1 MIEILPTFL
10 PVFLAG
16 LMVNLEIAAIA
27 LVAGLA
33 LGLPLA
39 LALAGGRAVAVPA
52 GSLIALLRA
61 APTFVVMFFLLN
73 ILPREMEFG
82 GMAVNT
88 GLLAVILSQAVYAVA
103 YIADNGLVALR
114 ALRAGNVATAVLF
127 LPNVTRA
134 FFVLTLASS
143 MAAAVGTPEA
153 IFVTLR
159 QAERMPA
166 LGDQVMLFVFVM
178 LFFGIVLQTIFAAI
192 NAVRGWIVQRSAA
205 RRVVVQVA

>member
-1 MIEILPTFL
+1 MIEILPSFL

-16 LMVNLEIAAIA
+16 LVVNLEIAFAS
-27 LVAGLA
+27 LVLGLI

-39 LALAGGRAVAVPA
+39 VSLGAGRALAAPA
-52 GSLIALLRA
+52 GSLVGLLRA

-73 ILPREMEFG
+73 ILPREIQIAG
-82 GMAVNT
+82 HDVQT
-88 GLLAVILSQAVYAVA
+88 GLLAVILANAAYAVA

-114 ALRAGNVATAVLF
+114 ALRAGNIAAAVLF

-159 QAERMPA
+159 QAERLPA
-166 LGDQVMLFVFVM
+166 LSDQILLFVFVM
-178 LFFGIVLQTIFAAI
+178 LFFGAVLQAVFAVI
-192 NAVRGWIVQRSAA
+192 NAVRAA
-205 RRVVVQVA
+205 ILHRLAPA

>member
-1 MIEILPTFL
+1 MIEILPAFL

-16 LMVNLEIAAIA
+16 LMVNLEIAAVSLA
-27 LVAGLA
+27 VGLA
-33 LGLPLA
+33 AGLPLA
-39 LALAGGRAVAVPA
+39 LALGASRPVAATA
-52 GSLIALLRA
+52 GSLVGLMRA

-73 ILPREMEFG
+73 ILPREIQLMG
-82 GMAVNT
+82 LDVQT
-88 GLLAVILSQAVYAVA
+88 GLIAVILANAVYAVA

-114 ALRAGNVATAVLF
+114 ALRAGHMAVAVLF

-153 IFVTLR
+153 TFVTLR

-178 LFFGIVLQTIFAAI
+178 LFFGAVLQTVFAII
-192 NAVRGWIVQRSAA
+192 NAVRAGILHRLAPA
-205 RRVVVQVA
+205 

>member
-1 MIEILPTFL
+1 MIEVLPGFL

-16 LMVNLEIAAIA
+16 LAVNLEIAAVSLA
-27 LVAGLA
+27 VGLA
-33 LGLPLA
+33 AGLPLA
-39 LALAGGRAVAVPA
+39 LALGGGRAVSATA
-52 GSLIALLRA
+52 GNLVGLMRA

-73 ILPREMEFG
+73 ILPREIQVAG
-82 GMAVNT
+82 HDVQT
-88 GLLAVILSQAVYAVA
+88 GLLAVILANAVYAVA

-114 ALRAGNVATAVLF
+114 ALRAGNMAAAVLF

-159 QAERMPA
+159 QAERMPDLA
-166 LGDQVMLFVFVM
+166 DQVMLFVFVM
-178 LFFGIVLQTIFAAI
+178 LFFGAVLQTVFAVI
-192 NAVRGWIVQRSAA
+192 NAVRAA
-205 RRVVVQVA
+205 ILHRLARA

>member
-1 MIEILPTFL
+1 MIEILPGFL

-16 LMVNLEIAAIA
+16 LVVNLEIAAA
-27 LVAGLA
+27 SLVIGLA

-39 LALAGGRAVAVPA
+39 ASLGAGRALAAPA
-52 GSLIALLRA
+52 GGLVGLLRA
-61 APTFVVMFFLLN
+61 APSFVVMFFLLN
-73 ILPREMEFG
+73 ILPREIQIAG
-82 GMAVNT
+82 HDIQT
-88 GLLAVILSQAVYAVA
+88 GLLAVILANAAYAVA

-114 ALRAGNVATAVLF
+114 ALRAGNMAAAVLF

-159 QAERMPA
+159 QAERLPA
-166 LGDQVMLFVFVM
+166 LSDQVMLFVFVM
-178 LFFGIVLQTIFAAI
+178 LFFGAVLQAVFAVI
-192 NAVRGWIVQRSAA
+192 NAVRAA
-205 RRVVVQVA
+205 ILHRLVPA

>member
-1 MIEILPTFL
+1 MIEILPGFL

-16 LMVNLEIAAIA
+16 LVVNLEIAAA
-27 LVAGLA
+27 SLVIGLA

-39 LALAGGRAVAVPA
+39 ASLGAGRVLATPA
-52 GSLIALLRA
+52 GSVVGLLRA
-61 APTFVVMFFLLN
+61 APSFVVMFFLLN
-73 ILPREMEFG
+73 ILPREIQIAG
-82 GMAVNT
+82 YDIQT
-88 GLLAVILSQAVYAVA
+88 GLLAVILANAAYAVA

-114 ALRAGNVATAVLF
+114 ALRAGNMAAAVLF

-159 QAERMPA
+159 QAERLPA
-166 LGDQVMLFVFVM
+166 LSDQVMLFVFVM
-178 LFFGIVLQTIFAAI
+178 LFFGAVLQAVFAVI
-192 NAVRGWIVQRSAA
+192 NAVRAA
-205 RRVVVQVA
+205 ILHRLVPA

>member
-1 MIEILPTFL
+1 MIEVLPGFL

-16 LMVNLEIAAIA
+16 LVVNLEIAAASLA
-27 LVAGLA
+27 LGLA

-39 LALAGGRAVAVPA
+39 LSLGAGRALSSPA
-52 GSLIALLRA
+52 GVVVGLLRA

-73 ILPREMEFG
+73 ILPREIAIAG
-82 GMAVNT
+82 HDIQT
-88 GLLAVILSQAVYAVA
+88 GLLAVILANAAYAVA

-114 ALRAGNVATAVLF
+114 ALRAGNIATAVLF

-159 QAERMPA
+159 QAERMLA
-166 LGDQVMLFVFVM
+166 LGDQVMLFLFVM
-178 LFFGIVLQTIFAAI
+178 LFFGAVLQTVFAVI
-192 NAVRGWIVQRSAA
+192 NAVRAA
-205 RRVVVQVA
+205 ILDRLAPG

>member
-1 MIEILPTFL
+1 MIEILPGFL

-16 LMVNLEIAAIA
+16 LVVNLEIAAASLAI
-27 LVAGLA
+27 GLA

-39 LALAGGRAVAVPA
+39 LSLGAGRALSAPAGGLV
-52 GSLIALLRA
+52 GLLRA
-61 APTFVVMFFLLN
+61 APSFVVMFFLLN
-73 ILPREMEFG
+73 ILPREIVIAG
-82 GMAVNT
+82 HDIQT
-88 GLLAVILSQAVYAVA
+88 GLVAVILANAAYAVA

-114 ALRAGNVATAVLF
+114 ALRAGNMAAAVLF

-166 LGDQVMLFVFVM
+166 LGDQVMLFLFVM
-178 LFFGIVLQTIFAAI
+178 LFFGAVLQTVFAVI
-192 NAVRGWIVQRSAA
+192 NAVRAA
-205 RRVVVQVA
+205 ILHKLAPA

>member
-1 MIEILPTFL
+1 MIEVLPGFL

-16 LMVNLEIAAIA
+16 LVVNLEIAAASLA
-27 LVAGLA
+27 LGLA

-39 LALAGGRAVAVPA
+39 LSLGAGRALSSPA
-52 GSLIALLRA
+52 GVVVGLLRA

-73 ILPREMEFG
+73 ILPREIAIAG
-82 GMAVNT
+82 HDIQT
-88 GLLAVILSQAVYAVA
+88 GLLAVILANAAYAVA

-114 ALRAGNVATAVLF
+114 ALRAGNIATAVLF

-166 LGDQVMLFVFVM
+166 LGDQVMLFLFVM
-178 LFFGIVLQTIFAAI
+178 LFFGAVLQTVFAVI
-192 NAVRGWIVQRSAA
+192 NAVRAA
-205 RRVVVQVA
+205 ILNRLAPA

>member
-1 MIEILPTFL
+1 MIEILPGFL

-16 LMVNLEIAAIA
+16 LVVNLEIAAASLAI
-27 LVAGLA
+27 GLA
-33 LGLPLA
+33 AGLPLA
-39 LALAGGRAVAVPA
+39 LALGGRRLAAVPA
-52 GSLIALLRA
+52 GQVVGLMRA
-61 APTFVVMFFLLN
+61 APSFVVMFFLLN
-73 ILPREMEFG
+73 ILPREMEIAG
-82 GMAVNT
+82 HAVQT
-88 GLLAVILSQAVYAVA
+88 GLLAVILANAAYAVA

-114 ALRAGNVATAVLF
+114 ALRAGDVAAAVLF

-159 QAERMPA
+159 QAERLPA

-178 LFFGIVLQTIFAAI
+178 LFFGAVLQTVFALI
-192 NAVRGWIVQRSAA
+192 NAVRAAILHRLA
-205 RRVVVQVA
+205 RRPAAA

>member
-1 MIEILPTFL
+1 MIEVLPGFL

-16 LMVNLEIAAIA
+16 LVVNLEIAAASLAI
-27 LVAGLA
+27 GLA

-39 LALAGGRAVAVPA
+39 LSLGADRALPAPAGGLV
-52 GSLIALLRA
+52 GLLRA
-61 APTFVVMFFLLN
+61 APSFVVMFFLLN
-73 ILPREMEFG
+73 ILPREIEIAG
-82 GMAVNT
+82 HDIQT
-88 GLLAVILSQAVYAVA
+88 GLLAVILANAAYAVA

-114 ALRAGNVATAVLF
+114 ALRVGNMAAAVLF

-159 QAERMPA
+159 QAERMPDLA
-166 LGDQVMLFVFVM
+166 DQVMLFVFVM
-178 LFFGIVLQTIFAAI
+178 LFFGAVLQTVFAVI
-192 NAVRGWIVQRSAA
+192 NAVRAA
-205 RRVVVQVA
+205 ILHRLARA